1 MSYVRLFGREIQTY
15 ATNGKTAQIITGYQ
29 TKHGGARYGAEDD
42 DGLRRPLF
50 NKEIDKF
57 PVDYMSVLAIFF
69 TEHGVY
75 RDKPMSGKAKSG
87 SWFTATEKRD
97 AMLHGLVEV
106 NGGLLPGNTKAKQ
119 ANGKALIFGKVFEN
133 DPRKAIPPKEKQIFK
148 MFFESQDNATYWE
161 DQLGEE
167 RMQAICKLVPSMMHV
182 WEWCHTPWH
191 LHHLPFQ
198 KQNAVFSQG
207 EAFNVAC
214 NRCSRF
220 FYESKFMYYT
230 DEKGATHLPNIL
242 LKPLDDTLTHEA
254 RIPLHDKQFWP
265 VDDVKDKPVVP
276 QRAAVGKG
284 KKALPVAAEGD
295 VDESRE
301 AEQVGQVWPRVYLR
315 RDNLHRDDRKRL
327 KIFRTA
333 TAVPFRRH
341 ESVAYGAGID
351 LKPGQSL
358 DSDFYDDVT
367 QPQGYMTS
375 TEWSKLNFRVTRSH
389 KFGNCC
395 QDCRSVLTKA
405 PGLFVNNHRHAFGAD
420 RFGDID
426 ADHYA
431 RSDPDIFN
439 EKLFDQLFVPLRT
452 QHEQRRDEISE
463 RELITQIQE
472 KLRERYE
479 RQLPANYS
487 KIVKVDIAIGSDPR
501 NPTTRG
507 EEDASIA
514 ELIKAIMAEN
524 KNITLEMNATL
535 RNGMRQLQRQM
546 QHTRDSERAKRI
558 KFEAGIMRDE
568 YRNCIIRVETD
579 KEGIVKF
586 IWLNPP
592 PNYCKEFEGYAT
604 HTLDTSAGGRYL
616 WDAQESGLEGCNV
629 LQVGDYPGRQTVLRT
644 NTVLLAP
651 DTKTVFY
658 NCLLTRQFDPRDK
671 KNLFR
676 VEVYLSTARK
686 SDGRIVEAMP
696 LKTMWRVDQLVA
708 PYDAEKKMFFRA
720 IDQGGERRVAWHQR
734 RELRQTRVFITYS
747 LHRPIT
753 GKQDGEDILAKMA
766 DAIHHLFGDDTRL
779 SKMLVFGRKLAADA
793 KSNDKMWVPISKARK
808 EDYVFYG
815 GMFDVVSQGRS
826 RLVSRNSYVYDQFD
840 THVENV
846 DVDGG
851 VEIGPTMGHPHFHVM
866 LTLTHF
872 SYLQFDY
879 YAMKYYLETLFKGLE
894 GPEGTT
900 MMLGNETDPFYGD
913 NENPYVEVK
922 LYPSDNFLDAL
933 HSYVRK
939 HAVHDRVND
948 ARDESNRR
956 KPDKPGKRRDPARD
970 SSDDSDDSDDT
981 LPRNIAII

>member
-1 MSYVRLFGREIQTY
+1 M
-15 ATNGKTAQIITGYQ
+15 
-29 TKHGGARYGAEDD
+29 
-42 DGLRRPLF
+42 
-50 NKEIDKF
+50 
-57 PVDYMSVLAIFF
+57 PVSAH
-69 TEHGVY
+69 E
-75 RDKPMSGKAKSG
+75 SA
-87 SWFTATEKRD
+87 
-97 AMLHGLVEV
+97 GLVRE
-106 NGGLLPGNTKAKQ
+106 Q
-119 ANGKALIFGKVFEN
+119 
-133 DPRKAIPPKEKQIFK
+133 
-148 MFFESQDNATYWE
+148 
-161 DQLGEE
+161 
-167 RMQAICKLVPSMMHV
+167 PS
-182 WEWCHTPWH
+182 P
-191 LHHLPFQ
+191 
-198 KQNAVFSQG
+198 
-207 EAFNVAC
+207 
-214 NRCSRF
+214 
-220 FYESKFMYYT
+220 
-230 DEKGATHLPNIL
+230 
-242 LKPLDDTLTHEA
+242 
-254 RIPLHDKQFWP
+254 
-265 VDDVKDKPVVP
+265 
-276 QRAAVGKG
+276 
-284 KKALPVAAEGD
+284 
-295 VDESRE
+295 
-301 AEQVGQVWPRVYLR
+301 
-315 RDNLHRDDRKRL
+315 
-327 KIFRTA
+327 
-333 TAVPFRRH
+333 
-341 ESVAYGAGID
+341 
-351 LKPGQSL
+351 
-358 DSDFYDDVT
+358 
-367 QPQGYMTS
+367 
-375 TEWSKLNFRVTRSH
+375 
-389 KFGNCC
+389 
-395 QDCRSVLTKA
+395 
-405 PGLFVNNHRHAFGAD
+405 NHRHAFGAD

-439 EKLFDQLFVPLRT
+439 EKMFDQLFVPLRT

-546 QHTRDSERAKRI
+546 QHTRDRERAKRI

-568 YRNCIIRVETD
+568 YCNCIIRVETD
-579 KEGIVKF
+579 KEGIIKF

-616 WDAQESGLEGCNV
+616 WNGQESGLEGCNV
-629 LQVGDYPGRQTVLRT
+629 LQVGDYPGRQTALRT
-644 NTVLLAP
+644 IGLFAL
-651 DTKTVFY
+651 DTKIVFY

-671 KNLFR
+671 KDLFR
-676 VEVYLSTARK
+676 VEVYLSTASK

-826 RLVSRNSYVYDQFD
+826 RLVSRNSYV
-840 THVENV
+840 
-846 DVDGG
+846 
-851 VEIGPTMGHPHFHVM
+851 
-866 LTLTHF
+866 
-872 SYLQFDY
+872 
-879 YAMKYYLETLFKGLE
+879 
-894 GPEGTT
+894 
-900 MMLGNETDPFYGD
+900 
-913 NENPYVEVK
+913 
-922 LYPSDNFLDAL
+922 
-933 HSYVRK
+933 
-939 HAVHDRVND
+939 
-948 ARDESNRR
+948 
-956 KPDKPGKRRDPARD
+956 
-970 SSDDSDDSDDT
+970 
-981 LPRNIAII
+981 

>member
-1 MSYVRLFGREIQTY
+1 
-15 ATNGKTAQIITGYQ
+15 
-29 TKHGGARYGAEDD
+29 
-42 DGLRRPLF
+42 
-50 NKEIDKF
+50 
-57 PVDYMSVLAIFF
+57 
-69 TEHGVY
+69 
-75 RDKPMSGKAKSG
+75 
-87 SWFTATEKRD
+87 
-97 AMLHGLVEV
+97 
-106 NGGLLPGNTKAKQ
+106 
-119 ANGKALIFGKVFEN
+119 
-133 DPRKAIPPKEKQIFK
+133 
-148 MFFESQDNATYWE
+148 
-161 DQLGEE
+161 
-167 RMQAICKLVPSMMHV
+167 
-182 WEWCHTPWH
+182 
-191 LHHLPFQ
+191 
-198 KQNAVFSQG
+198 
-207 EAFNVAC
+207 
-214 NRCSRF
+214 
-220 FYESKFMYYT
+220 
-230 DEKGATHLPNIL
+230 
-242 LKPLDDTLTHEA
+242 
-254 RIPLHDKQFWP
+254 
-265 VDDVKDKPVVP
+265 
-276 QRAAVGKG
+276 
-284 KKALPVAAEGD
+284 
-295 VDESRE
+295 
-301 AEQVGQVWPRVYLR
+301 
-315 RDNLHRDDRKRL
+315 
-327 KIFRTA
+327 
-333 TAVPFRRH
+333 
-341 ESVAYGAGID
+341 
-351 LKPGQSL
+351 
-358 DSDFYDDVT
+358 
-367 QPQGYMTS
+367 
-375 TEWSKLNFRVTRSH
+375 
-389 KFGNCC
+389 
-395 QDCRSVLTKA
+395 
-405 PGLFVNNHRHAFGAD
+405 
-420 RFGDID
+420 
-426 ADHYA
+426 
-431 RSDPDIFN
+431 
-439 EKLFDQLFVPLRT
+439 
-452 QHEQRRDEISE
+452 
-463 RELITQIQE
+463 
-472 KLRERYE
+472 
-479 RQLPANYS
+479 
-487 KIVKVDIAIGSDPR
+487 
-501 NPTTRG
+501 
-507 EEDASIA
+507 
-514 ELIKAIMAEN
+514 
-524 KNITLEMNATL
+524 
-535 RNGMRQLQRQM
+535 M

-579 KEGIVKF
+579 KEGIIKF

-616 WDAQESGLEGCNV
+616 WNAQESGLEGCNV
-629 LQVGDYPGRQTVLRT
+629 LQVGDYPGRQTALRT
-644 NTVLLAP
+644 IGLFAP
-651 DTKTVFY
+651 DTKIVFY

-671 KNLFR
+671 KDLFR

-970 SSDDSDDSDDT
+970 SSDDSIVPFPGSLQYGNATQLQADDGSD
-981 LPRNIAII
+981 RGHA